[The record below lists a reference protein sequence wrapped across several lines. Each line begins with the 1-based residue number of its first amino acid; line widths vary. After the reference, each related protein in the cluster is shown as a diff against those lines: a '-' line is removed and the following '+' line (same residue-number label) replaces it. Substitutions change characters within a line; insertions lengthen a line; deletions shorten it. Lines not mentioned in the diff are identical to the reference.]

1 MIVKISKGEQDV
13 SVLAE
18 KRDCCGDFR
27 HSEDECSS
35 TELLSTRNC
44 VLLGRKICSGDKYW
58 VLSKYEEV
66 TTKLKCSP
74 ENGESRKI

>member
-58 VLSKYEEV
+58 VLGKYARSDNKVEV
-66 TTKLKCSP
+66 FPGKW
-74 ENGESRKI
+74 RK